1 MPAVTPTAKPP
12 GPVASL
18 PAATLPA
25 GGGVA
30 LRIEFSGAS
39 SRVSTQAQEGLARL
53 APAVIASDGR
63 LQLKAYAGK
72 TQETTSTARR
82 LSLDRALT
90 VRRLLIEQGVKS
102 TRIDVRALGV
112 ADDRGPAERVD
123 VVYIAR

>member
-1 MPAVTPTAKPP
+1 MPPTPKPP

-18 PAATLPA
+18 PASTLPPV
-25 GGGVA
+25 GGLA

-39 SRVSTQAQEGLARL
+39 SRVSAQAQEGLARIG
-53 APAVIASDGR
+53 AAVIASDGR

-72 TQETTSTARR
+72 TRETASAARR

-102 TRIDVRALGV
+102 TRIDVRALGP
-112 ADDRGPAERVD
+112 ADDPGPAERVD